1 MSLHLIDHLTD
12 EQILDLDHLYQ
23 AEWWTRGR
31 QLPDIRKMLENTD
44 VLAAFCDSDS
54 QRLIAFA
61 RVITDYTYKA
71 LILDV
76 IVDASYRG
84 KNLGRAL
91 MDAIVAHPRLKSVKH
106 FELYCLPE
114 LVSFYKKW
122 GFTDELGELR
132 FMRRVKPV
140 QAP

>member
-1 MSLHLIDHLTD
+1 MSLSLIDRLTE
-12 EQILDLDHLYQ
+12 EQILDLERLYQ
-23 AEWWTRGR
+23 AEWWTKGR
-31 QLPDIRKMLENTD
+31 QLSDVRKMLENTD
-44 VLAAFCDSDS
+44 VITAFCDYDS
-54 QRLIAFA
+54 QKLVAFA

-91 MDAIVAHPRLKSVKH
+91 MDAIVAHPQLKSVRH

-114 LVSFYKKW
+114 LVPFYKKW
-122 GFTDELGELR
+122 GFTEELGELR
-132 FMRRVKPV
+132 FMRRV
-140 QAP
+140 AHGEAH